1 MQDGESVHLFVVL
14 RTRNFYTSPLA
25 SHITSIVI
33 QLPMW
38 QTFGI
43 FAHHRASC
51 AEAGFW
57 QECTEG
63 AQICGETGAR
73 VSTNVFVRDLVDNQL
88 AIDTTLVSSFSETA
102 EPSEV
107 PLQATVLHCGRHAR
121 KVRTYP
127 GLARDRVW
135 VRFVAVAVEVG
146 SWQSSDSSLFLGAL
160 ARARAVSVRPASLGQ
175 VLLSEREVARVRGS
189 GVWCFQCQ
197 FSAVFIRSCHDR
209 GRKNSQLQRTQAWSN
224 R

>member
-1 MQDGESVHLFVVL
+1 
-14 RTRNFYTSPLA
+14 
-25 SHITSIVI
+25 
-33 QLPMW
+33 MW

-63 AQICGETGAR
+63 AQICGETGPR

-146 SWQSSDSSLFLGAL
+146 SWQSSDTSLFLGAL
-160 ARARAVSVRPASLGQ
+160 ARARAVRVLAASLCVFSVRFQQRSFGHVTIEEERTVSSNERKPGQ
-175 VLLSEREVARVRGS
+175 IDDAEE
-189 GVWCFQCQ
+189 
-197 FSAVFIRSCHDR
+197 
-209 GRKNSQLQRTQAWSN
+209 QALRRLWWVPN
-224 R
+224 T